1 MKPQSPAGGNPTLAS
16 LSSKLLSAFEQ
27 QLQSLQPRSE
37 DLNQLITAFHKLDA
51 AEEDKLRQKDKD
63 LVNMIASFLRTVG
76 QLYREDQI
84 SEAEAALF
92 VSVAGIFSQ
101 VESIL
106 WELKKLPGDPPQ
118 ADPIPEPFPDPGP
131 GGSREF

>member
-1 MKPQSPAGGNPTLAS
+1 MKPQSSAGGNPMLAS
-16 LSSKLLSAFEQ
+16 LSSKLLGAFEQ
-27 QLQSLQPRSE
+27 QLQSLQPARE
-37 DLNQLITAFHKLDA
+37 DLNEIITAFHKLDA

-63 LVNMIASFLRTVG
+63 LVNMIASFMRTVG
-76 QLYREDQI
+76 RLYQAGKI
-84 SEAEAALF
+84 SEEEAILF
-92 VSVAGIFSQ
+92 VSIGGLFNQ

-118 ADPIPEPFPDPGP
+118 ADPIPEPGP